1 MVDIANIA
9 KLQGVLDP
17 NGKYANPLSGLPYS
31 ENYVNKATT
40 INPKWSQLRTF
51 EQRMTFFRLILNNQV
66 VVCLSGTGTGKTVVI
81 PRLLHHSMGYKKTIY
96 LLNPKVAQCVKTAES
111 AAEFADV
118 KLGQEVGHVYQL
130 NGKKAKE
137 DDIEGDFDE
146 EIASQNKAFIKG
158 KTKVIVCTDRWMI
171 GWISGNPD
179 LPEAGGVILDEIHL
193 RTIGQD
199 FLLTL
204 FCNIALRRPDFRILI
219 MSATLDS
226 VPFIEYF
233 TNLGLTAKT
242 WVCEGEKETNFDITR
257 IYSPRKI
264 SEKAI
269 ISQIEPE
276 LIKVLNNPEKSDGN
290 IIIFVPSVRGQIEK
304 LKKKLTADSH
314 KYSPRPVFILFGSH
328 TQDDF
333 RDYVTGNKDFRELGV
348 NDGNGEYQRMVI
360 FSTEVG
366 EASITFK
373 DISCVIDSGMI
384 NLVAYNPKYNATVSG
399 NIFIAQSNIGQRCG
413 RTGRTM
419 AGDCIALYAKEQY
432 SKFIIQQLPEIITK
446 VNLITEYLDIITHV
460 NYGSYN
466 RAEEF
471 FNRMLTPPS
480 HTSKYQAM
488 RGLVSHG
495 LVDIK
500 TGAPT
505 DLGRIVSRTK
515 KLGIPLCKI
524 IIAGLFFTT
533 PTFDCLTTMTYICAI
548 LMSAIG
554 SSGLTTFFKENNENS
569 PNFKELEIKKA
580 NLIAHFTHPQSDH
593 ITALKIYLA
602 SRNPAIFYEDPN
614 GANMRYK
621 QRNAWCEDF
630 LINHKV
636 ITKIDENVAD
646 IKKFINLHRNDI
658 LNLDMLK
665 IVDSKYYMSGGGKTL
680 GTHKARR
687 ALKFSVVGGGNTKQL
702 IFKYMDKLTLQNLD
716 IPPMTSFKNPID
728 NILACLFFGY
738 INNIGISENS
748 EPNNIYLVKNSDMG
762 EDKYPNVENMK
773 SGKPVESIINNCRM
787 VMFNDFS
794 LRTDK
799 LNSAG
804 DLSMVSELPEYIIQK
819 FIKAR

>member
-17 NGKYANPLSGLPYS
+17 HGKYANPLTGLPYS
-31 ENYVNKATT
+31 ENYIKKATT

-96 LLNPKVAQCVKTAES
+96 LLNPRVAQCQNTAVS
-111 AAEFADV
+111 AAEIADV
-118 KLGQEVGHVYQL
+118 KLGQEVGHVYPL
-130 NGKKAKE
+130 NGEKAK
-137 DDIEGDFDE
+137 DGDIEEDFDE

-158 KTKVIVCTDRWMI
+158 KTKLIICSDKWMK

-193 RTIGQD
+193 RTVDQD

-204 FCNIALRRPDFRILI
+204 FCNIAQRRPDFRILI
-219 MSATLDS
+219 MSATLDP
-226 VPFIEYF
+226 VPFIKYF
-233 TNLGLTAKT
+233 TRLGLTAKT
-242 WVCEGEKETNFDITR
+242 WICEGEKETNFDITR

-269 ISQIEPE
+269 IAQLEPE
-276 LIKVLNNPEKSDGN
+276 LIKVLTNKAKSGGN
-290 IIIFVPSVRGQIEK
+290 IIIFVPSIKGQIAQ
-304 LKKKLTADSH
+304 LNKKLTADSH
-314 KYSPRPVFILFGSH
+314 KYSPRPVFILFGGN
-328 TQDDF
+328 TQDKF
-333 RDYVTGNKDFRELGV
+333 RDYVTGIKDFRELGV
-348 NDGNGEYQRMVI
+348 KDGKGEYQRMVI

-373 DISCVIDSGMI
+373 DISCVIDTGMI

-432 SKFIIQQLPEIITK
+432 AKFIIQQLPEIITK
-446 VNLITEYLDIITHV
+446 VDLITEYLDIITHV

-471 FNRMLTPPS
+471 FNSMPTPPS

-488 RGLVSHG
+488 RALVSHG
-495 LVDIK
+495 LVEIK

-505 DLGRIVSRTK
+505 DLGRLVSRTK
-515 KLGIPLCKI
+515 KLSIPLCKI

-548 LMSAIG
+548 LMSSVG
-554 SSGLTTFFKENNENS
+554 TSGLTTFFLVNNENA
-569 PNFKELEIKKA
+569 PNFKDLEIKKA
-580 NLIAHFTHPQSDH
+580 NLITHFTHPQSDH

-614 GANMRYK
+614 GDNMRYK
-621 QRNAWCEDF
+621 QRKAWSADF
-630 LINHKV
+630 LIDHG
-636 ITKIDENVAD
+636 ILAEIDKNVFE
-646 IKKFINLHRNDI
+646 IKKFINRHNDDM

-665 IVDSKYYMSGGGKTL
+665 VIDSKYYMSGGGEAPR
-680 GTHKARR
+680 THKTHQ
-687 ALKFSVVGGGNTKQL
+687 ALKFSAVGGGNTKQL

-748 EPNNIYLVKNSDMG
+748 EPNKVYLVKNSDMG
-762 EDKYPNVENMK
+762 EDKYPNAENMK
-773 SGKPVESIINNCRM
+773 SGKPVKSIINNCRM
-787 VMFNDFS
+787 VMFNSFS
-794 LRTDK
+794 LRADK

-804 DLSMVSELPEYIIQK
+804 DLSMISELPEYIIQK
-819 FIKAR
+819 FIKSR